1 MILHKPACVLHLA
14 CQDPVAWSDTCFEL
28 SEAVVS
34 PVKPAPVKLMRLQH
48 SEGAAECQYNVGVML
63 DGKNHSSISGDE
75 DTVFSTTSNLTKF
88 SNPPA
93 ILRKKKRLRV
103 GQSPVA
109 DLNDGLC
116 NDAVNVALKR
126 TPVKTLPFSPSQVSV
141 YLNMAKHEDCGGW
154 VLNCK

>member
-1 MILHKPACVLHLA
+1 M
-14 CQDPVAWSDTCFEL
+14 
-28 SEAVVS
+28 S

-75 DTVFSTTSNLTKF
+75 ETVFSTTSNLTKF
-88 SNPPA
+88 SNPPT

-103 GQSPVA
+103 GQSPVS

-126 TPVKTLPFSPSQVSV
+126 TPVKTLPFSPSQVRAV
-141 YLNMAKHEDCGGW
+141 LDMAKHEECDEW
-154 VLNCK
+154 VINCK